1 VIAMCGRQNNGTLKD
16 IHALTPITY
25 KYGTLHDKS
34 DFVDITEIVDLKNGE
49 ITLDLEEGAI

>member
-1 VIAMCGRQNNGTLKD
+1 MIAMCGRQNNGTLKD

-34 DFVDITEIVDLKNGE
+34 DFVDVTEIVGLKNGQ
-49 ITLDLEEGAI
+49 IILDLEEHAI